1 MCFFSAQLHAMRSD
15 PDYVRWPSAL
25 SVGPS
30 WWELRVRVTDRD
42 CSELVNP
49 NLTPTRTPTLTLARA
64 RTRTRTRTLT
74 LTLTLTRWELGDN
87 WECTVIFAAVYPPFV
102 AASLAFSI
110 GGAYRRPVLR
120 NLVRSSARPSPDPNP
135 WPSA

>member
-1 MCFFSAQLHAMRSD
+1 MN
-15 PDYVRWPSAL
+15 VR
-25 SVGPS
+25 
-30 WWELRVRVTDRD
+30 
-42 CSELVNP
+42 
-49 NLTPTRTPTLTLARA
+49 TPTNRGHNLTPTLTLTLTLTL
-64 RTRTRTRTLT
+64 TRTR
-74 LTLTLTRWELGDN
+74 TLTLTRWELGDN

>member
-49 NLTPTRTPTLTLARA
+49 NPNPNPTPNAKPNPNPNADPNPDPNA
-64 RTRTRTRTLT
+64 
-74 LTLTLTRWELGDN
+74 DPN
-87 WECTVIFAAVYPPFV
+87 
-102 AASLAFSI
+102 
-110 GGAYRRPVLR
+110 
-120 NLVRSSARPSPDPNP
+120 PDPNP
-135 WPSA
+135 NLDRNP